1 VPVYFN
7 QLPGGTSLKTLTF
20 LRESTRGN
28 FRKYDYGPGKN
39 QYLYGTREPPEYDI
53 KKITVPIFII
63 YARNDWATTKQVNIL
78 VAENVFL
85 AF

>member
-1 VPVYFN
+1 MYFN

-39 QYLYGTREPPEYDI
+39 TFLYGSKTPPEYDI
-53 KKITVPIFII
+53 KKIKVPIFII
-63 YARNDWATTKQVNIL
+63 YARSDWATTKEVTTL
-78 VAENVFL
+78 
-85 AF
+85 